1 MKKLTVIAG
10 VILLALFTSCLK
22 IKDNHI
28 YILSGHLFNDCS
40 MTPVANKEISLY
52 QSVSGGVISP
62 TYGGKILANA
72 TTDANGY
79 FQFKYKDDGGS
90 VMEIQ
95 YKAGAGYNSIMEEI
109 PKQTTDENLVLYLN
123 PTTNIQVSLNVINPH
138 TVNDTL
144 HITDYNNLPNDLV
157 IPGPFFS
164 QTLYSSVFNLYT
176 MTYKNNNFYNGV
188 GYINVGYKINTAN
201 YSLKKVTVTPC
212 ENENVVV
219 DIN

>member
-10 VILLALFTSCLK
+10 VMLLALFTSCLK
-22 IKDNHI
+22 IKDDHI

-40 MTPVANKEISLY
+40 MTPVANKEIVLY

-90 VMEIQ
+90 AMKIQ

-109 PKQTTDENLVLYLN
+109 PKQTTDESLVLYMN

-144 HITDYNNLPNDLV
+144 TVTNLNSNDLKIV
-157 IPGPFFS
+157 GPFTS
-164 QTLYSSVFNLYT
+164 GLLYSLDYSMLST
-176 MTYKNNNFYNGV
+176 TYDTTNDQKNVNYSEV
-188 GYINVGYKINTAN
+188 GFKINDGEWKGARFAII
-201 YSLKKVTVTPC
+201 PC
-212 ENENVVV
+212 ATRQVIFNIE
-219 DIN
+219 

>member
-22 IKDNHI
+22 IKDDHI

-40 MTPVANKEISLY
+40 MTPVANKEIVLY

-90 VMEIQ
+90 VLKIQ

-109 PKQTTDENLVLYLN
+109 PKQTTDENLVLYMN

-144 HITDYNNLPNDLV
+144 V
-157 IPGPFFS
+157 IGNF
-164 QTLYSSVFNLYT
+164 TFNP
-176 MTYKNNNFYNGV
+176 
-188 GYINVGYKINTAN
+188 IEI
-201 YSLKKVTVTPC
+201 PC
-212 ENENVVV
+212 PLASG
-219 DIN
+219 IL

>member
-109 PKQTTDENLVLYLN
+109 PKQTTDENLVLYMN

-144 HITDYNNLPNDLV
+144 V
-157 IPGPFFS
+157 IGNF
-164 QTLYSSVFNLYT
+164 TFNPIEIPCPLASGILYT
-176 MTYKNNNFYNGV
+176 VNNYNTINMQYGGKTLSVGWYFKNTNTGST
-188 GYINVGYKINTAN
+188 INDF
-201 YSLKKVTVTPC
+201 KVTKHCNDTIFVTC
-212 ENENVVV
+212 